1 MYDEDGYFLKWVP
14 MDWINTALLSAAIF
28 GTVNILDSHLLTKR
42 MPGLRSFLLP
52 VAIAHV
58 LVGLILSYRFPL
70 PADISPFLLFATI
83 GAGTL
88 RTASVTIMLF
98 ILKREE
104 VSRVV
109 PLVYTYP
116 IFVAIMAIPL
126 LGESLYFLGWLA
138 IFIVVVGAIII
149 SSQQSATSSANRLGK
164 SFFLLFG
171 ASLLMA
177 MADITSK
184 FALNYVSFWSLFWVN
199 ALIMSIVF
207 FAVSLRPAVIKRI
220 INMKQKTRAF
230 AFMGLNEI
238 LAPGA
243 ILLSLRAIE
252 RGPVSLVATITSTR
266 PVFVVIFALIL
277 SRIAPSFLDYRPG
290 RGGPALRLIATAM
303 IVGGITIIHLV

>member
-1 MYDEDGYFLKWVP
+1 
-14 MDWINTALLSAAIF
+14 MDWINTALLSAAVF

-52 VAIAHV
+52 VAIAHG
-58 LVGLILSYRFPL
+58 LFGLILFYRFPL

-116 IFVAIMAIPL
+116 IFVAIIAVPL
-126 LGESLYFLGWLA
+126 LGESLYFLEWLA
-138 IFIVVVGAIII
+138 IFIVVVGAITI
-149 SSQQSATSSANRLGK
+149 STQQGTTGSTNPLGK

-184 FALNYVSFWSLFWVN
+184 FVLNHVSFWNLFWVN
-199 ALIMSIVF
+199 ALSMSTLF
-207 FAVSLRPAVIKRI
+207 FAIALRPVVIRRI
-220 INMKQKTRAF
+220 INMKQKTKTF
-230 AFMGLNEI
+230 AIMGLNEI
-238 LAPGA
+238 LAPVA
-243 ILLSLRAIE
+243 ILLSLRAIAL
-252 RGPVSLVATITSTR
+252 GPVSLVATITSTR
-266 PVFVVIFALIL
+266 PVFVVIFAFIL

-290 RGGPALRLIATAM
+290 RGGPALRLAATAI
-303 IVGGITIIHLV
+303 IVIGITIIHVV